1 LLKGKIIMII
11 TSELNIKTFEFWSG
25 AKDTVKRLTVDELE
39 QIEFCLNDIYP
50 DGMTEG
56 ELNDIFWFEDEFICE
71 CIGITTDEL
80 YER

>member
-1 LLKGKIIMII
+1 MNI

-25 AKDTVKRLTVDELE
+25 AKDTVKRLTLDELE

-50 DGMTEG
+50 DGITET
-56 ELNDIFWFEDEFICE
+56 ELNDVFWFEDEFICE
-71 CIGITTDEL
+71 CIGITIDEL